1 MRGLTKQRP
10 LCACLRTRVK
20 SLESMER
27 WKERTTSTALLSHAC
42 SHTHTPHNDN
52 NFFKGNTSPKKWHV
66 GGGECPGALPSLL
79 TLFFSLSPK
88 SKARPSSPSTTW
100 HRPASPCPSPGPGH
114 ALPPKPPSP
123 RGTTAS
129 PKGRVRRK
137 EEAKESPSPSGPE
150 DKNHSKSRT
159 VEEKE
164 PAAPT
169 SPAPSPV
176 PSPTPAQPQTEQS
189 STQIAAGTQEVRVS
203 REEVPSF
210 PVSGK

>member
-1 MRGLTKQRP
+1 M
-10 LCACLRTRVK
+10 
-20 SLESMER
+20 
-27 WKERTTSTALLSHAC
+27 
-42 SHTHTPHNDN
+42 
-52 NFFKGNTSPKKWHV
+52 
-66 GGGECPGALPSLL
+66 LL

-150 DKNHSKSRT
+150 DKNHRKSRAA
-159 VEEKE
+159 EEKE
-164 PAAPT
+164 PAAPA

-176 PSPTPAQPQTEQS
+176 PSPTPAQPQKEQS
-189 STQIAAGTQEVRVS
+189 STQIPAGTQEVRVGRAEMCQLFLCPGS
-203 REEVPSF
+203 GPTDTGHKGQEEGPPPRSPT
-210 PVSGK
+210 PVMATIELNACIAEVLKAWGRTGLMEGPVLVCTNSWSWIFL

>member
-1 MRGLTKQRP
+1 M
-10 LCACLRTRVK
+10 
-20 SLESMER
+20 
-27 WKERTTSTALLSHAC
+27 
-42 SHTHTPHNDN
+42 
-52 NFFKGNTSPKKWHV
+52 
-66 GGGECPGALPSLL
+66 LL

-150 DKNHSKSRT
+150 DKNHSKSKT
-159 VEEKE
+159 AEEKE
-164 PAAPT
+164 PAAPA

-176 PSPTPAQPQTEQS
+176 PSPTPAQPQKEQS
-189 STQIAAGTQEVRVS
+189 STQIPAGTQAVRVGRTEMCHLFLCPES
-203 REEVPSF
+203 GPTDTGVKGQEEGSPPKSLS
-210 PVSGK
+210 PVMAAIELNKWLLKS